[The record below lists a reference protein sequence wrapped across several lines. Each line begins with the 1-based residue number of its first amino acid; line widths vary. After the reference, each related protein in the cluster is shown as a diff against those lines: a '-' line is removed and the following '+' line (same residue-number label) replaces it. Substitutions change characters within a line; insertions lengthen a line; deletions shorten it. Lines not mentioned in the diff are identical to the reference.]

1 MANYPMAYRQPQRR
15 APNASAIPLRS
26 ILGNPGKFFDPRTKK
41 VYDISQAYEGDKYDT
56 VGITHAVVLT
66 TGQFLWFQNLQSKT
80 RIDTNFKTQNRLDP
94 NERMVLERIGLYV
107 HTANGSTVNLFAD
120 IKMALENG
128 FIRLTINDDI
138 LWEGLSTWLPSG
150 LGLYGNSSETDATF
164 VTVGVPGT
172 AAAARLRRKQMLT
185 EKHSL
190 GGYIEYQSRAAW
202 MALQGGLSAY
212 VGPTLTNDVLVKIVF
227 HGPISRPATR

>member
-1 MANYPMAYRQPQRR
+1 MANYPMQYRRP
-15 APNASAIPLRS
+15 APVRQQTAMPLRS

-41 VYDISQAYEGDKYDT
+41 VYDISQAYEGDKFDT
-56 VGITHAVVLT
+56 VGLPHGVVLT
-66 TGQFLWFQNLQSKT
+66 TGQYLWFQNLQSKT

-107 HTANGSTVNLFAD
+107 HTANGSTINLFSD

-185 EKHSL
+185 ERHSL
-190 GGYIEYQSRAAW
+190 GGYVEYQARAAW